1 VVGGAGIVV
10 PADQPDAWRKALET
24 VIGDTDLAADL
35 KRRGILRAARFSWP
49 RAATL
54 TWQAVDRA
62 IRERAAA

>member
-1 VVGGAGIVV
+1 
-10 PADQPDAWRKALET
+10 